1 MCFVEVDED
10 GPCIRVTEFRP
21 QPLRISFPGAKHG
34 HHHHCHHRH
43 HKAHHHCHHRRGS
56 SSNSSDSDNSS
67 DSSKGSKSNKSSKS
81 SKSSSSSSSSKSS
94 STNSSKTSPTNTT
107 ITDTTSQNT
116 SLICPPQHRHRRC
129 SAPPVIVDWDSRHS
143 HEHEKTR
150 EFDKDRD
157 YDYTIRRTYTRRTR
171 ESIIP
176 WRRGRALEI
185 DEPGHRYVEYMEV
198 PAIEWIPPRVRPRG
212 RVCSDGN
219 EVEVQYI
226 AGR

>member
-1 MCFVEVDED
+1 MCFVEIDED

-21 QPLRISFPGAKHG
+21 QPLRVSFPGAKHG

-56 SSNSSDSDNSS
+56 SSSSSSSSNDNSS
-67 DSSKGSKSNKSSKS
+67 DSSKGSKSS
-81 SKSSSSSSSSKSS
+81 SKSSSSSSS
-94 STNSSKTSPTNTT
+94 KTSQTNTT

-116 SLICPPQHRHRRC
+116 SLVCPPRHRHRRC
-129 SAPPVIVDWDSRHS
+129 SAPPVIVDWDSRHG

-150 EFDKDRD
+150 DLESNDRD

-171 ESIIP
+171 ESILP
-176 WRRGRALEI
+176 WRRGRVLEI

-198 PAIEWIPPRVRPRG
+198 PAVEWIPPRVRPRG
-212 RVCSDGN
+212 RVCSDGD